1 MKKNLFYL
9 LSFVFLFSCQVDELE
24 QSNESLNAVYSKS
37 KKNNKDHKKEFQ
49 YICHKLNIG
58 NDWKFITLYLPPEA
72 IEAHLDHGD
81 ALGECPNSSLNED
94 GIYAEN
100 SSDQF
105 ASCDCSGN
113 VTRLDLRYN
122 GAEDAEISITDT
134 YGKEVLYMERLS
146 PGELF
151 YLDGFDSNGTL
162 GAAIHIS
169 VKGIPNTTIDTSCT
183 EPNILGYTYGDF
195 TIEGGASLKGG
206 EFCQG
211 MVM

>member
-9 LSFVFLFSCQVDELE
+9 LSFVLLFSCQVDELE
-24 QSNESLNAVYSKS
+24 QSNESLDAVYSKS

-81 ALGECPNSSLNED
+81 AIGECPNSSLNED
-94 GIYAEN
+94 GIYTDN
-100 SSDQF
+100 DSDQTS
-105 ASCDCSGN
+105 SCDCSGN

-122 GAEDAEISITDT
+122 GAEDAEISVTGT
-134 YGKEVLYMERLS
+134 KGKKVLYRERLS

-151 YLDGFDSNGTL
+151 FLDGFDSNGTL
-162 GAAIHIS
+162 GGEIHIS
-169 VKGIPNTTIDTSCT
+169 IKGMPNTTIDTSCS

-195 TIEGGASLKGG
+195 TIEGGSSLNGG

-211 MVM
+211 IVM